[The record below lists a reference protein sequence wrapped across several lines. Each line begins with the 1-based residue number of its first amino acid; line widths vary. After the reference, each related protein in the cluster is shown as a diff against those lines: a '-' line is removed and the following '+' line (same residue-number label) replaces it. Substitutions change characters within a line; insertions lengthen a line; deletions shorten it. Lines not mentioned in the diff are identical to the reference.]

1 MSTVA
6 DLVERLAP
14 VVHLAADWD
23 EVGLQVGDPAAP
35 ATALAVCHEV
45 TDAVIDAAA
54 ELGVAV
60 LVAYHPLLFAPT
72 TRLVAA
78 SSPPGRA
85 WRLAHEGIAL
95 VVVHTGW
102 DAALGGTAD
111 SLAHAIGVSVTG
123 GFGPLSDLPDPPMA
137 GRVGELPAPMALGDL
152 AAQAAEV
159 LRASGV
165 RVAGPP
171 GLVVQR
177 VAVLPGSGAAFA
189 ESAIATG
196 AEVLVTGDVSHH
208 RAVAALDGGL
218 AVVDVG
224 HAPSERPG
232 MEALLGWLREVDLAP
247 VADLTTI
254 TTNPWEAP

>member
-1 MSTVA
+1 
-6 DLVERLAP
+6 
-14 VVHLAADWD
+14 
-23 EVGLQVGDPAAP
+23 
-35 ATALAVCHEV
+35 
-45 TDAVIDAAA
+45 
-54 ELGVAV
+54 
-60 LVAYHPLLFAPT
+60 
-72 TRLVAA
+72 
-78 SSPPGRA
+78 
-85 WRLAHEGIAL
+85 
-95 VVVHTGW
+95 
-102 DAALGGTAD
+102 
-111 SLAHAIGVSVTG
+111 
-123 GFGPLSDLPDPPMA
+123 
-137 GRVGELPAPMALGDL
+137 MALGDL

-165 RVAGPP
+165 RVGGRP

-177 VAVLPGSGAAFA
+177 IAVLPGSGAAFA

-218 AVVDVG
+218 AVIDVG

-232 MEALLGWLREVDLAP
+232 MAALLGWLREVDVAP